1 MFNGFLPGG
10 INPTAG
16 AERSSM
22 QNGSLIETK
31 RRSGQSVWEFRWRD
45 RTSGKAVYRRIV
57 VGTTEQLTSEVEA
70 RELVEGIVLEIN
82 SDDPRLRSRLLTMSQ
97 LIEHYRRRE
106 LSVDNTWKSH
116 ATKMGYENYLKR
128 WIAPRWGTNPL
139 NKIKAIE
146 VESWLRQLPLARGS
160 CAKIRNIMS
169 VLFNHAC
176 RYELYFENPIHLVR
190 QSAKRRRVPNI
201 LHVDEIK
208 RLLDNV
214 GSLPCLLIFLDVTTG
229 LRQSELFGLRWSDL
243 DFDNGEINI
252 VRSVVHGVI
261 SRCKTESSAKPIPMD
276 PLLAE
281 MLKEWRKVTRYRS
294 DDDWVFASKRA
305 NGKRPIWGQSI
316 MRKQIHPAIEKLG
329 IKKRIG
335 WHTFRHSY
343 STLLRHLGTDI
354 KVQQDLLRHSSARLT
369 LDTYTQAVTP
379 AKREAQ
385 NAVVKLLLPA
395 ESGHLAAPTTS
406 NSYRS
411 T

>member
-1 MFNGFLPGG
+1 
-10 INPTAG
+10 
-16 AERSSM
+16 M

-45 RTSGKAVYRRIV
+45 RSSGKAVYRRIV
-57 VGTTEQLTSEVEA
+57 VGTIEQFATKVEA
-70 RELVEGIVLEIN
+70 REIVKGIVLEIN
-82 SDDPRLRSRLLTMSQ
+82 SEDPRLRTSVLTMSQ

-106 LSVDNTWKSH
+106 LSVDNTWKSY

-128 WIAPRWGTNPL
+128 WIAPKWGSYPVA
-139 NKIKAIE
+139 KVKPIE
-146 VESWLRQLPLARGS
+146 VESWLRQLPLARGT

-176 RYELYFENPIHLVR
+176 RYELYSENPIRLVR
-190 QSAKRRRVPNI
+190 QSSKRRKVPQI

-208 RLLDNV
+208 QLLDGV
-214 GSLPCLLIFLDVTTG
+214 GSLTRLLIFLDVTTG
-229 LRQSELFGLRWSDL
+229 LRQSELFGLQWSDL
-243 DFDNGEINI
+243 DFDNGEISV

-261 SRCKTESSAKPIPMD
+261 SRCKTESSAKPIPMG

-281 MLKEWRKVTRYRS
+281 MLTDWRKVTCYRS
-294 DDDWVFASKRA
+294 ADDWVFASQRA
-305 NGKRPIWGQSI
+305 KGKRPIWGQSI
-316 MRKQIHPAIEKLG
+316 MRKQIHPAIERLG

-343 STLLRHLGTDI
+343 STLLRQLGTDI

-379 AKREAQ
+379 AKRDAQ
-385 NAVVKLLLPA
+385 NAVVHLLLPA
-395 ESGHLAAPTTS
+395 QSKAVVGPTRK
-406 NSYRS
+406 N
-411 T
+411 

>member
-1 MFNGFLPGG
+1 
-10 INPTAG
+10 
-16 AERSSM
+16 M

-45 RTSGKAVYRRIV
+45 RTSGKPVYRRIV
-57 VGTTEQLTSEVEA
+57 LGNTEEFTTEADA
-70 RELVEGIVLEIN
+70 REIVEGIVLEIN
-82 SDDPRLRSRLLTMSQ
+82 SGDPRLGTRVLTMCQ

-106 LSVDNTWKSH
+106 LAADNNWKSY

-128 WIAPRWGTNPL
+128 WINPKWATYPL
-139 NKIKAIE
+139 GKIKPIE

-176 RYELYFENPIHLVR
+176 RYELYSENPIHLVR
-190 QSAKRRRVPNI
+190 QSAKRRRVPPI

-208 RLLDNV
+208 QLLNNV
-214 GSLPCLLIFLDVTTG
+214 ASVPRLLIFLDVTTG
-229 LRQSELFGLRWSDL
+229 LRQSELFGLRWSDV
-243 DFDNGEINI
+243 DFDNGEINV

-261 SRCKTESSAKPIPMD
+261 SRCKTESSAKPIPMS

-281 MLKEWRKVTRYRS
+281 MLKEWRKVTPYRS
-294 DDDWVFASKRA
+294 DNDWVFASKRA
-305 NGKRPIWGQSI
+305 KGKRPIWGQSI
-316 MRKQIHPAIEKLG
+316 MRKQVHPAIEKLG

-369 LDTYTQAVTP
+369 LDTYTQSVTP

-395 ESGHLAAPTTS
+395 ESGPFTAPLTS
-406 NSYRS
+406 DSHIR

>member
-1 MFNGFLPGG
+1 
-10 INPTAG
+10 
-16 AERSSM
+16 
-22 QNGSLIETK
+22 
-31 RRSGQSVWEFRWRD
+31 
-45 RTSGKAVYRRIV
+45 
-57 VGTTEQLTSEVEA
+57 
-70 RELVEGIVLEIN
+70 
-82 SDDPRLRSRLLTMSQ
+82 
-97 LIEHYRRRE
+97 
-106 LSVDNTWKSH
+106 
-116 ATKMGYENYLKR
+116 
-128 WIAPRWGTNPL
+128 
-139 NKIKAIE
+139 
-146 VESWLRQLPLARGS
+146 
-160 CAKIRNIMS
+160 MS

-176 RYELYFENPIHLVR
+176 RYELYSENPIHLVR
-190 QSAKRRRVPNI
+190 QSAKRRRVPHI

-208 RLLDNV
+208 RLLNNV
-214 GSLPCLLIFLDVTTG
+214 ASLPRLLIFLDVTTG

-243 DFDNGEINI
+243 DFDSGEINV

-281 MLKEWRKVTRYRS
+281 MLKEWRKMTRYRS

-305 NGKRPIWGQSI
+305 KGKRPIWGQSI

-395 ESGHLAAPTTS
+395 ESAPLLHLRQAIQI
-406 NSYRS
+406 
-411 T
+411 

>member
-1 MFNGFLPGG
+1 
-10 INPTAG
+10 
-16 AERSSM
+16 M

-31 RRSGQSVWEFRWRD
+31 RRSGRSVWEFRWRD

-57 VGTTEQLTSEVEA
+57 VGTIQQFRTEADA
-70 RELVEGIVLEIN
+70 REIVEGIVLEIN
-82 SDDPRLRSRLLTMSQ
+82 SDDLRLRASVLTMSQ

-106 LSVDNTWKSH
+106 LSVDNSWKSY

-128 WIAPRWGTNPL
+128 WIDPRWGAYPL
-139 NKIKAIE
+139 GKIKPIE
-146 VESWLRQLPLARGS
+146 VETWLRQLPLARGS

-176 RYELYFENPIHLVR
+176 RYELYTENPIRLVR

-201 LHVDEIK
+201 LHVEEIK
-208 RLLDNV
+208 QLLDNV
-214 GSLPCLLIFLDVTTG
+214 GALPRLLIFLDVTTG

-243 DFDNGEINI
+243 DFDSAEINV
-252 VRSVVHGVI
+252 VRSVVHGVV
-261 SRCKTESSAKPIPMD
+261 SRCKTESSAKPIPLG
-276 PLLAE
+276 PHLVEL
-281 MLKEWRKVTRYRS
+281 LKEWRKVAPFPS
-294 DDDWVFASKRA
+294 KDDWVFASKRA
-305 NGKRPIWGQSI
+305 KGKRPIWGQSI
-316 MRKQIHPAIEKLG
+316 MRKQIHPVIERLG
-329 IKKRIG
+329 ITKRIG
-335 WHTFRHSY
+335 WHSFRHSY
-343 STLLRHLGTDI
+343 STLLRQLGTDI

-395 ESGHLAAPTTS
+395 ESGSLAAPTTS
-406 NSYRS
+406 DSHIS